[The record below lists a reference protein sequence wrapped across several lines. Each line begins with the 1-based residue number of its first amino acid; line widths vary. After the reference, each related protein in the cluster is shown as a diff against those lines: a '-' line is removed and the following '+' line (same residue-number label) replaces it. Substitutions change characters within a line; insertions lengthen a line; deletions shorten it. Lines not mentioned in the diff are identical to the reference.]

1 MIMTFNCIHGMETVI
16 GLVQLRQLGPNA
28 RGRVSTERITAKR
41 IQYGY
46 CEKHYCRRYTHMQ
59 KCQ

>member
-28 RGRVSTERITAKR
+28 RGRVSTERITAENSVWILRK
-41 IQYGY
+41 
-46 CEKHYCRRYTHMQ
+46 TLLS
-59 KCQ
+59 